1 MSIVFLGKEIPL
13 YGLFFFIG
21 VFVAGGIAALICKK
35 RGIAIFDLVSS
46 AVFTMIFAIVGAKL
60 LFVIVSM
67 DYIIEVFNIEGLS
80 ITDKIGAVLN
90 GGFVFYGGFIGGF
103 AGLVVYCKA
112 FKEKLWKYLDIYA
125 TVLPL
130 GHAFG
135 RVGCFFGGC
144 CYGMPYDGI
153 FSYTYEGPLIGKT
166 PIGVPL
172 FPVQL
177 FEAGCLVLIFAAMMV
192 IFFKTK
198 EKYHLTVF
206 GYLASY
212 CVVRFVLEFFRG
224 DKERGGAF
232 FLSTSQIISILIA
245 LFTAGYILWSVWLK
259 DKIMAKKA
267 CACGEAES
275 EKSLGE
281 SDSEK

>member
-1 MSIVFLGKEIPL
+1 MTIDFLGKEIPL

-21 VFVAGGIAALICKK
+21 IFVAGGIATFIKKK
-35 RGIAIFDLVSS
+35 RNIDGFDLLCSV
-46 AVFTMIFAIVGAKL
+46 VFTLIFAIVGAKL
-60 LFVIVSM
+60 LFIIVSW
-67 DYIIEVFNIEGLS
+67 DYVVQIFSTEGAS
-80 ITDKIGAVLN
+80 FADKMGAVLK

-103 AGLVVYCKA
+103 AGLIFYCKV
-112 FKEKLWKYLDIYA
+112 FKEKVWNYLDVYA
-125 TVLPL
+125 TVVPL

-144 CYGMPYDGI
+144 CYGMEYDGI
-153 FSYTYEGPLIGKT
+153 FSYTYEGPLIGQT

-177 FEAGCLVLIFAAMMV
+177 FEAFFLVLIFGAMMV

-198 EKYHLTVF
+198 EQYHLTVY

-245 LFTAGYILWSVWLK
+245 FITIGYIVWTVWLK
-259 DKIMAKKA
+259 EKLKKPVSPDGA
-267 CACGEAES
+267 DGE
-275 EKSLGE
+275 
-281 SDSEK
+281 

>member
-21 VFVAGGIAALICKK
+21 VFVAAGIAALICKK
-35 RGIAIFDLVSS
+35 RGIAIFDLVCS
-46 AVFTMIFAIVGAKL
+46 AVFTLIFAIVGAKL
-60 LFVIVSM
+60 LFLIVSM
-67 DYIIEVFNIEGLS
+67 DTIIEIFSVPGVS
-80 ITDKIGAVLN
+80 IMDKISVVLK

-103 AGLVVYCKA
+103 AGLMVYCKA
-112 FKEKLWKYLDIYA
+112 FKEKLWKYLDVYA

-153 FSYTYEGPLIGKT
+153 FSYTYEGPLIGQT

-177 FEAGCLVLIFAAMMV
+177 FEAGCLVLIFSAMMV

-224 DKERGGAF
+224 DKERGGLL

-245 LFTAGYILWSVWLK
+245 LVTAFYIVWTVWLK
-259 DKIMAKKA
+259 DKVMAKRA
-267 CACGEAES
+267 AATPAAEDS
-275 EKSLGE
+275 SLNE
-281 SDSEK
+281 DAK